1 MVSNAFREA
10 QKKFGE
16 IRNSF
21 GSAASA
27 ASVQSHSPSPTAMM
41 SVEVVKHEEK
51 SSPPPA
57 VSAPM
62 TSELRASSFSAT
74 KLSSPKAH
82 DETFV

>member
-21 GSAASA
+21 GSAAS
-27 ASVQSHSPSPTAMM
+27 VQSHSPSPTAMI

-51 SSPPPA
+51 SSPPPV